1 MYIGY
6 FVENYNLLCY
16 FLFNKDT
23 NPKMIG
29 VRVMR
34 LDDSQKEINNVLS
47 KLQYF
52 DQQFISHDSHT
63 NTYTYDGYLDT
74 FYRIKVKLIGDDKME
89 IWDCIY
95 DEENY
100 VRSGIAYYKDG
111 LWEVI
116 EG

>member
-52 DQQFISHDSHT
+52 D
-63 NTYTYDGYLDT
+63 
-74 FYRIKVKLIGDDKME
+74 
-89 IWDCIY
+89 
-95 DEENY
+95 
-100 VRSGIAYYKDG
+100 
-111 LWEVI
+111 
-116 EG
+116 